1 MCIDLFNLDEIEPVL
16 RAMYNLLGIKHVQD
30 YPPEVVAKDI
40 MKKLD
45 TSNNGKISRDEFIHA
60 LMKDGAYRNMMN
72 PFH

>member
-1 MCIDLFNLDEIEPVL
+1 MNLDEIELVL
-16 RAMYNLLGIKHVQD
+16 RAMYSLLGIQHVQD
-30 YPPEVVAKDI
+30 YPPEIVAKDL

-45 TSNNGKISRDEFIHA
+45 TSNSGKVSRDEFIHV